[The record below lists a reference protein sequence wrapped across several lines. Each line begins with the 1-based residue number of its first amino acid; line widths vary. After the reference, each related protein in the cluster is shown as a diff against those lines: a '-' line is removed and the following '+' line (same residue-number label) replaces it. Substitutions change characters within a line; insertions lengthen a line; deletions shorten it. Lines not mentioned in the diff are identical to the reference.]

1 MGSLIEDLVSR
12 DAILAELACIVSDPG
27 AKQQPLHADTLRI
40 GSACAPSL
48 TLFVPLQDTGASMGP
63 TIVCQGT
70 HNLESHV
77 SLFKCEQVL
86 MPQDVVVKK
95 HGCLPAVSSSGTAL
109 VMNSNLLHCGGAN
122 LSEPMGGGRRRLFY
136 VAWQ

>member
-1 MGSLIEDLVSR
+1 MGTLLEDLVSR

-27 AKQQPLHADTLRI
+27 ARQQPLHADTLRI

-48 TLFVPLQDTGASMGP
+48 TIFLPLQDMSASMGP
-63 TIVCQGT
+63 TVLCQGS

-77 SLFKCEQVL
+77 SLFKCEQVF
-86 MPQDVVVKK
+86 MPQDVVLKK
-95 HGCLPAVSSSGTAL
+95 HGGLPAVCEEGTAI

-122 LSEPMGGGRRRLFY
+122 LPEPMGGRRRRLFY
-136 VAWQ
+136 AA